1 MKGMLTTKQFS
12 ERVGLT
18 IQRIQQLIKLEL
30 IQAEKVG
37 RDYLIAENY
46 VDIINNRPERRG
58 NYDRR
63 KVA

>member
-1 MKGMLTTKQFS
+1 MKAKLTTKQFS

-37 RDYLIAENY
+37 RDYLIAEKY

-63 KVA
+63 KAA

>member
-18 IQRIQQLIKLEL
+18 IQRIQQLIKIEL

-37 RDYLIAENY
+37 RDYLIAEKY
-46 VDIINNRPERRG
+46 VDIINSRPERRG

-63 KVA
+63 KAA